1 MAACTRTVNLQTC
14 STAVVSSSSA
24 RASSGVRLAKPASRV
39 VFSRRSR
46 AVCSA
51 TAEPE
56 AAKATTYSFII
67 ANAKFMLKD
76 EEHMVEVLRERKR
89 VFQEKEME
97 RDFWVVPEP
106 AFLDAM
112 PEVSKRVAR
121 PCVAIVS
128 TNENWITYVA
138 STLGGFSPASTLVGM
153 R

>member
-56 AAKATTYSFII
+56 AAKVRDALGSRPSCLPRRRLTPI
-67 ANAKFMLKD
+67 A
-76 EEHMVEVLRERKR
+76 
-89 VFQEKEME
+89 
-97 RDFWVVPEP
+97 EP
-106 AFLDAM
+106 
-112 PEVSKRVAR
+112 
-121 PCVAIVS
+121 
-128 TNENWITYVA
+128 
-138 STLGGFSPASTLVGM
+138 
-153 R
+153 